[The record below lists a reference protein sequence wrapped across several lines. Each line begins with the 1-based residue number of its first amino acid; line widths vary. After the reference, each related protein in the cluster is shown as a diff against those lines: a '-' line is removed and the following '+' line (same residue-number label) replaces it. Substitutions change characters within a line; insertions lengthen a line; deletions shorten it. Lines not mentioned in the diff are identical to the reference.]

1 MTNKNKS
8 YDNLLKVP
16 DFDTIGEIPVT
27 DMDELL
33 KVNKE
38 MFDVDIS
45 KEDIDNLL
53 NIETFYPAITV
64 TDTGAMKYFLKI
76 LGHEILLIESDR
88 SFGRVAKKVKTK
100 VQIITV
106 TSQEEIMIQKVQ
118 KLVVYL

>member
-1 MTNKNKS
+1 MTNKHKS

-27 DMDELL
+27 DMEELL

-100 VQIITV
+100 VQIINAV
-106 TSQEEIMIQKVQ
+106 K
-118 KLVVYL
+118 K